1 MDDQHNDALLER
13 ASSSET
19 VTEPRR
25 NPNGKALKVA
35 GLTVLACLLLAG
47 QAFTA
52 YYVVGQK
59 DHLHALEQGQDT
71 LKKEL
76 TRMLTV
82 APKMMRTSMSKMPLM
97 VGLDEDGSKQHVPLT
112 RLQSSSFP
120 SQREG
125 SGLVDEGPRAVP
137 RRMVVPLNHMPL
149 LTDIR
154 ADKLEEE
161 AKTTELPAAVVET
174 KCKIEAGQ
182 IKPGFYQPQCD
193 EEGNYKPKQCWH
205 STGYCWCV
213 DKNGKEIPGT
223 LTRGPLECGNGGFP
237 NLRST

>member
-1 MDDQHNDALLER
+1 MEEPNDALLER

-19 VTEPRR
+19 VVQRDR
-25 NPNGKALKVA
+25 KDNGKALKVA

-59 DHLHALEQGQDT
+59 DHLQALQQGQDT

-82 APKMMRTSMSKMPLM
+82 APKMMATSKTNMPMMMALNEN
-97 VGLDEDGSKQHVPLT
+97 GPKQRIPLT
-112 RLQSSSFP
+112 RLQSSSF
-120 SQREG
+120 STQKEG
-125 SGLVDEGPRAVP
+125 SGLVDGPRTFPRKAMVP
-137 RRMVVPLNHMPL
+137 MNSMPL
-149 LTDIR
+149 LTEISV
-154 ADKLEEE
+154 DKLEEE
-161 AKTTELPAAVVET
+161 AKTTELPAAVLET
-174 KCKIEAGQ
+174 KCKLDAKD

-193 EEGNYKPKQCWH
+193 EEGNFKPKQCWH

-213 DKNGKEIPGT
+213 DKNGKQIEGT
-223 LTRGPLECGNGGFP
+223 LTRGPLDCGNV
-237 NLRST
+237 N

>member
-1 MDDQHNDALLER
+1 MEEHNDALLER

-25 NPNGKALKVA
+25 SPNGKALKVA

-59 DHLHALEQGQDT
+59 DHLQALEQGQDT

-82 APKMMRTSMSKMPLM
+82 APKMMNTPMSKMPLM
-97 VGLDEDGSKQHVPLT
+97 RAFDEASPKQRVPLT

-120 SQREG
+120 SQKEG
-125 SGLVDEGPRAVP
+125 SGLVDEGPRVIAQSK
-137 RRMVVPLNHMPL
+137 RMVAAMNHMPL
-149 LTDIR
+149 YSLQ
-154 ADKLEEE
+154 KLEEE
-161 AKTTELPAAVVET
+161 EKTSALPAFVLES

-182 IKPGFYQPQCD
+182 VKPGFFEPQCD
-193 EEGNYKPKQCWH
+193 EEGHFKPKQCWH

-223 LTRGPLECGNGGFP
+223 LTRGPLECGSEPILEEVPAN
-237 NLRST
+237 